1 MRPGGG
7 KGKGSEF
14 ERQVGK
20 ALSLWVSEGHRSDL
34 FARNVLSGG
43 SFTNAMKKDSK
54 EHGMPGDLAAN
65 HPMAFKFLE
74 LFTVECKHY
83 ADLGFEAF
91 LFDTESKSFLGSV
104 LKHTR
109 KQAEQAKLHP
119 MVIARQNRRPSILL
133 TDLYVGDALLEA
145 VPARLKKPSHHILHS
160 GRTTMLLLD
169 EVVRLVPAIR
179 FLEYMQQKRRG

>member
-1 MRPGGG
+1 MVNS
-7 KGKGSEF
+7 KEKGSEF

-91 LFDTESKSFLGSV
+91 LFDTEAKSFLGSV

-109 KQAEQAKLHP
+109 KQAQQAKLHP

-133 TDLYVGDALLEA
+133 TDLLVGDVLLRN
-145 VPARLKKPSHHILHS
+145 VPSRLKLPHHHVLHNQK
-160 GRTTMLLLD
+160 TTMLLLD
-169 EVVRLVPAIR
+169 DVLRLVPAAK
-179 FLEYMQQKRRG
+179 FLEAMQLRRRG